1 MDWYTNPWVIG
12 VLGSIPGGFLV
23 NWVTG
28 IILGKRENREY
39 LQKVIGA
46 NREVV
51 YAIRPGIS
59 EGQIPTPEV
68 LTSLLNATARRYDVE
83 PSDLYTPTQI
93 AEELVKEVMDSSF
106 ISSAQKSEYCT
117 RLATLGV
124 TARKETSE
132 TATEP
137 QHRSIAEYRQRLISS
152 VGVLLGILTGT
163 MTIAFSTLGILRP
176 KSLDAITSDRTL
188 QQFLPLFLPIFAT
201 GATMAVALVV
211 FVSYRDI
218 VRRRREAEDIEIAE
232 IHVAPPTRK
241 ISRSQGKSR
250 SVSGSGSE

>member
-1 MDWYTNPWVIG
+1 MELFSNPWVIG

-28 IILGKRENREY
+28 RILGKRENREY

-59 EGQIPTPEV
+59 EGQIPTAEV
-68 LTSLLNATARRYDVE
+68 LASPINATARRYDVE

-124 TARKETSE
+124 AASKEVSE
-132 TATEP
+132 TAREP
-137 QHRSIAEYRQRLISS
+137 ERRSIAEYRQRLISS
-152 VGVLLGILTGT
+152 VGVLLGILTATMTLGYSVLDTVRSKKFETFVGDKNLGLFLPVLAAAAT
-163 MTIAFSTLGILRP
+163 MTITLVL
-176 KSLDAITSDRTL
+176 
-188 QQFLPLFLPIFAT
+188 
-201 GATMAVALVV
+201 LVL
-211 FVSYRDI
+211 YRDL
-218 VRRRREAEDIEIAE
+218 VRRRRATEDFVEMHITAG
-232 IHVAPPTRK
+232 K
-241 ISRSQGKSR
+241 KSSRSQGRSR
-250 SVSGSGSE
+250 SVSGSG

>member
-1 MDWYTNPWVIG
+1 MELFSNPWVIG

-59 EGQIPTPEV
+59 EGQIPTAEV
-68 LTSLLNATARRYDVE
+68 LASLVNATARRYGVE

-106 ISSAQKSEYCT
+106 ISSVQKSEYCT

-124 TARKETSE
+124 TARKEVLE
-132 TATEP
+132 TVADPER
-137 QHRSIAEYRQRLISS
+137 RSIAEYRQRVISS
-152 VGVLLGILTGT
+152 VGVLLGILTTT
-163 MTIAFSTLGILRP
+163 MTIAYSALEILRS
-176 KSLDAITSDRTL
+176 KNLESISGDKRLE
-188 QQFLPLFLPIFAT
+188 FLLPILAA
-201 GATMAVALVV
+201 GATMMVTLVV
-211 FVSYRDI
+211 FVSYRDF
-218 VRRRREAEDIEIAE
+218 VRRRREAEDLVEYHIAS
-232 IHVAPPTRK
+232 VKKTA
-241 ISRSQGKSR
+241 RSQGKSR
-250 SVSGSGSE
+250 SVSGSGPE

>member
-1 MDWYTNPWVIG
+1 MEWFSNPWVIG

-59 EGQIPTPEV
+59 EGQIPTAEV
-68 LTSLLNATARRYDVE
+68 LTSLLNATARRYAVE
-83 PSDLYTPTQI
+83 PSDLYTATQI
-93 AEELVKEVMDSSF
+93 AEELVKEVVDSSF
-106 ISSAQKSEYCT
+106 ISSVQKSQYCT
-117 RLATLGV
+117 QLATLGM
-124 TARKETSE
+124 TARREAPE

-137 QHRSIAEYRQRLISS
+137 EHRSIAEYRQRLISS
-152 VGVLLGILTGT
+152 VGVLLGILTAT
-163 MTIAFSTLGILRP
+163 MTVAFSALGILHP
-176 KSLDAITSDRTL
+176 KSLDIVTSDKTL
-188 QQFLPLFLPIFAT
+188 QQFLPVFLPVFAT
-201 GATMAVALVV
+201 GATMAVALAV

-218 VRRRREAEDIEIAE
+218 VRRRREAEDFVESRIAA
-232 IHVAPPTRK
+232 VKKA
-241 ISRSQGKSR
+241 SRSQGRSR
-250 SVSGSGSE
+250 SVSGSGSGSE